1 MVNTRCFQCRAAK
14 VRYLVGELRFSPM
27 PCGVA
32 KRLKKEKEEEEGKKG
47 MIGTMRKQG
56 L

>member
-1 MVNTRCFQCRAAK
+1 MVKTLCLQCRAAQ
-14 VRYLVGELRFSPM
+14 VRSLVGELRFSPM

-32 KRLKKEKEEEEGKKG
+32 KRLKKEKEEEEEG